1 MSAAGGREDIVQ
13 GGYLMA
19 YNRLTSVIVYSR
31 VV

>member
-1 MSAAGGREDIVQ
+1 MSAAGGGEDIVQ

-19 YNRLTSVIVYSR
+19 YNWLTSAIVYDI